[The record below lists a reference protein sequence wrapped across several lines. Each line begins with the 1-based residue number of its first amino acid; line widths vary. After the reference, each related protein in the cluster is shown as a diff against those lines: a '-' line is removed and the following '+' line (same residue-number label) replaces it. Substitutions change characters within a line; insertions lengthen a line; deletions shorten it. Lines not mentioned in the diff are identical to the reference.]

1 MNSGGRLGEA
11 IKSYKS
17 LWQTTFRTKSV
28 IRAWLKVLLLIKLFY
43 VKFNLFEEDCLFR
56 VTCFGFFVVC
66 LSNVSTWRIS
76 RLQDY
81 KIFQQSLESW
91 DKLKPA
97 AVICYSFCHPSSGPQ
112 EWWMLLKEKRNS
124 IYSCLTDSQCWV
136 EDSFHNLGEW
146 KGPSAVLLIRENKVH
161 FMKDCLKVAIE
172 TTFYWVINYR
182 DFKRLLLWAFYS
194 FLIES
199 LLSGLVCTDLVVKR
213 QSSSWE
219 WVLFSGING
228 IKYDCED
235 VKWYKEELLLQISAP
250 VLQ

>member
-1 MNSGGRLGEA
+1 MLSSSTQLSVRAVLSGGGDTEFAYLALIIQSMSRCPGVPVRRVNMNSGGRLGEA

-97 AVICYSFCHPSSGPQ
+97 AVICYSFCHQALVLKSVDASQGEKKFNLFLF
-112 EWWMLLKEKRNS
+112 EWFSMLSR
-124 IYSCLTDSQCWV
+124 
-136 EDSFHNLGEW
+136 
-146 KGPSAVLLIRENKVH
+146 R
-161 FMKDCLKVAIE
+161 
-172 TTFYWVINYR
+172 
-182 DFKRLLLWAFYS
+182 
-194 FLIES
+194 
-199 LLSGLVCTDLVVKR
+199 
-213 QSSSWE
+213 
-219 WVLFSGING
+219 
-228 IKYDCED
+228 
-235 VKWYKEELLLQISAP
+235 
-250 VLQ
+250 

>member
-1 MNSGGRLGEA
+1 MFISRN
-11 IKSYKS
+11 
-17 LWQTTFRTKSV
+17 
-28 IRAWLKVLLLIKLFY
+28 LFWILCCMF
-43 VKFNLFEEDCLFR
+43 VKCFNLEDFKI
-56 VTCFGFFVVC
+56 T
-66 LSNVSTWRIS
+66 
-76 RLQDY
+76 RLQDIPT
-81 KIFQQSLESW
+81 KFR
-91 DKLKPA
+91 KLRQIKTCRRHLLFFLP
-97 AVICYSFCHPSSGPQ
+97 PGSGPQ

-124 IYSCLTDSQCWV
+124 IYSCLSDSQCWV

-213 QSSSWE
+213 QSSLRVSL
-219 WVLFSGING
+219 VL
-228 IKYDCED
+228 
-235 VKWYKEELLLQISAP
+235 V
-250 VLQ
+250 

>member
-97 AVICYSFCHPSSGPQ
+97 AVICYSFCHQALVLKSGGCFSRR
-112 EWWMLLKEKRNS
+112 KEIQFIPVWLILN
-124 IYSCLTDSQCWV
+124 V
-136 EDSFHNLGEW
+136 ESKIVFTIL
-146 KGPSAVLLIRENKVH
+146 
-161 FMKDCLKVAIE
+161 
-172 TTFYWVINYR
+172 
-182 DFKRLLLWAFYS
+182 
-194 FLIES
+194 ES
-199 LLSGLVCTDLVVKR
+199 GK
-213 QSSSWE
+213 
-219 WVLFSGING
+219 
-228 IKYDCED
+228 
-235 VKWYKEELLLQISAP
+235 
-250 VLQ
+250 VLQLFFWFVKIKCILWRTV

>member
-1 MNSGGRLGEA
+1 MSRWGGWTWTVSGGRLGEA

-76 RLQDY
+76 RLQDIPT
-81 KIFQQSLESW
+81 KFR
-91 DKLKPA
+91 KLRQIKTCRRHLLFFLP
-97 AVICYSFCHPSSGPQ
+97 PGSGPQ

-124 IYSCLTDSQCWV
+124 IYSCLSDSQCWV

-182 DFKRLLLWAFYS
+182 DFKRLLWAFYS

-213 QSSSWE
+213 QSSLRVSL
-219 WVLFSGING
+219 VL
-228 IKYDCED
+228 
-235 VKWYKEELLLQISAP
+235 V
-250 VLQ
+250 